1 MKCLNLNQ
9 FKLHFGILLFSLL
22 ALGSAEDES
31 TSSKSGTSAV
41 SSTERTESCLV
52 GYDWTDNNNNPKFA
66 WKFASDGTFNYSTT
80 MFGGMSAWGTWSVSK
95 AAEIKI
101 SYTRTTEGYL
111 PDDNTL
117 KMLSCDALQIHEG
130 TVMRK

>member
-1 MKCLNLNQ
+1 MNQ
-9 FKLHFGILLFSLL
+9 IKLCFGILVFSIL
-22 ALGSAEDES
+22 ALGSADDES
-31 TSSKSGTSAV
+31 SSNSGSSKI
-41 SSTERTESCLV
+41 SSTEQTRSCLV
-52 GYDWTDNNNNPKFA
+52 GYDWTDNASNPKYA

-80 MFGGMSAWGTWSVSK
+80 MFHGMSAWGTWRISRT
-95 AAEIKI
+95 AEIEI

-117 KMLSCDALQIHEG
+117 KLLSCDALQIHEG